1 MKALRYML
9 FTMVLVLGILGFTG
23 TTHAFNW
30 EDGWEDS
37 ADYMSKDENGNLI
50 YVAESY
56 KDESYE
62 DVTEFRLFVP
72 NAAMN
77 VSEAKFYSSNT
88 KVAKFASG
96 NDTVKLK
103 PGDIYC
109 VAKVKLIAS
118 GTSTITAKLGDK
130 SYSFKIIVKP
140 YMAAKMNSAKI
151 YNYNSV
157 KLSWKKV
164 DCATGYIIVGAKRTG
179 NELPGEFEVVKHIDD
194 ADATSAIIKSKLT
207 LHYLVLN
214 NQGNVICTKTYK
226 NMEFTASSQPILY
239 NGAINW
245 VDAKYT
251 YKKVKWNKQTF
262 WDHKESHY
270 YYRIPAV
277 VK

>member
-9 FTMVLVLGILGFTG
+9 FTMVLALGVLGFTG

-37 ADYMSKDENGNLI
+37 ADYVSKDENGNLI

-56 KDESYE
+56 KDESYA

-96 NDTVKLK
+96 NKFSKNIWLQL
-103 PGDIYC
+103 C
-109 VAKVKLIAS
+109 KVKLEK
-118 GTSTITAKLGDK
+118 GG
-130 SYSFKIIVKP
+130 
-140 YMAAKMNSAKI
+140 
-151 YNYNSV
+151 
-157 KLSWKKV
+157 
-164 DCATGYIIVGAKRTG
+164 
-179 NELPGEFEVVKHIDD
+179 
-194 ADATSAIIKSKLT
+194 
-207 LHYLVLN
+207 
-214 NQGNVICTKTYK
+214 
-226 NMEFTASSQPILY
+226 LY
-239 NGAINW
+239 NGDINW

-262 WDHKESHY
+262 WDQKESYY